1 MAQQIKGLASKPGDL
16 SSNWGLVWWK
26 EKANPGRLSSDLN
39 THTHTHT
46 HRERGGGR
54 ERRERGGSKK
64 WLSGWD
70 VAPLVECWVSGY
82 ILVFLLHTNH
92 EHFFS
97 LTITFAW

>member
-46 HRERGGGR
+46 HTEREVGGERGER
-54 ERRERGGSKK
+54 EEVVR
-64 WLSGWD
+64 SG
-70 VAPLVECWVSGY
+70 
-82 ILVFLLHTNH
+82 
-92 EHFFS
+92 
-97 LTITFAW
+97 